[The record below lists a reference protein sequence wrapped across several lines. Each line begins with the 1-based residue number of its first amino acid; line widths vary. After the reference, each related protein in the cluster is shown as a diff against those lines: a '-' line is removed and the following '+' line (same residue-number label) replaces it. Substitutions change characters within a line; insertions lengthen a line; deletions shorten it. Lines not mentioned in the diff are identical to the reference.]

1 MLFDNPSDTTEM
13 DSVTSKSG
21 IARAQTGHRLPAAK
35 EVDSVRDAR
44 ANNSLGNNAMQR
56 VLAPL
61 NPYERQKANQLARTL
76 APTHRASARFN
87 ASTPSHAVGPYSG
100 TQYTFTCCPTEHGAP
115 GTGNFKLD
123 DMLDSAFRSG
133 TTTTMSLTNEGDAR
147 HSTYYKRSQT
157 TPSGKYTVA
166 SHGTPEYT
174 TMVNERGR
182 PVTGSIFKNT
192 VRNNQ
197 TGQIQQM
204 KMIHV
209 NGWPDQTAIEAKNEL
224 KILSDVSANLGP
236 NDMKK
241 VLIHCTAGRNRTCSA
256 TSIFEM
262 ANAASKGMKPNVDG
276 VLGWFRQAR
285 VADAAGIPS
294 QLQALAE
301 SSIRLGRLAK
311 PSGAGF
317 VR

>member
-1 MLFDNPSDTTEM
+1 M
-13 DSVTSKSG
+13 VTPISPRSG
-21 IARAQTGHRLPAAK
+21 SPRIQTDYKLPVVK
-35 EVDSVRDAR
+35 EVDSRRDAK
-44 ANNSLGNNAMQR
+44 AANSLGSNAMQR

-61 NPYERQKANQLARTL
+61 NPYETQKANQLARTL
-76 APTHRASARFN
+76 APTRHASARFH

-123 DMLDSAFRSG
+123 DMLDSAFSSG
-133 TTTTMSLTNEGDAR
+133 TRTTISLTNEGDAR

-157 TPSGKYTVA
+157 TPSGKYTVK
-166 SHGTPEYT
+166 SYGTPEYT

-182 PVTGSIFKNT
+182 PVTASIFKNT

-197 TGQIQQM
+197 TGQIQEM
-204 KMIHV
+204 KMVHV

-224 KILSDVSANLGP
+224 KLLSDVSQNLDANDL
-236 NDMKK
+236 KK
-241 VLIHCTAGRNRTCSA
+241 VLIHCTAGRNRTGSV
-256 TSIFEM
+256 TSELEM
-262 ANAASKGMKPNVDG
+262 MNAASKGMKPNVDG
-276 VLGWFRQAR
+276 VLRWMRQAR
-285 VADAAGIPS
+285 VADAVFVPA

-301 SSIRLGRLAK
+301 SSIRLARLAK

-317 VR
+317 MR